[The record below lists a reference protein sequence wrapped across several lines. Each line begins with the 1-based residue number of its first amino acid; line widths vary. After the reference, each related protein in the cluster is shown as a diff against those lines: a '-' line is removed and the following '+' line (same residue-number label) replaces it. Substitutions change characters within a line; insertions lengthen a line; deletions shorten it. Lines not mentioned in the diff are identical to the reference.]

1 MTPSAR
7 YWMFIASLA
16 HTLTLAREIDGAGG
30 DLAGAVDMDDL
41 KAAGRVA
48 VLHASRH
55 AVADKT
61 HICAAALVGRLA

>member
-1 MTPSAR
+1 MTTSAR

-16 HTLTLAREIDGAGG
+16 NTLALAREIDGAGG
-30 DLAGAVDMDDL
+30 ELAGAVDMDDL

-55 AVADKT
+55 AAADKT
-61 HICAAALVGRLA
+61 HICAAELVGRLA